1 MTNTHYV
8 RIRSNRGVIIDNDYV
23 RISITRGDNMLNTK
37 KKAAYNS
44 TFNRNTFRQIKK
56 YKTIYIMMLPVLLYF
71 IVFSYY
77 PLLLGIIQSLQK
89 NKLIGAPEFI
99 GAANYQEVI
108 KDYQFKQAF
117 QNSLIIGIGT
127 QVLAF
132 ILSILLAIGIN
143 EIKNKLSKST
153 IQTVTY
159 LPNLFSWTVVG
170 GMWIFVLSS
179 NGLINSILSSA
190 GKDSVQF
197 LADTK
202 FSQAIMILTGTWK
215 ALGYYA
221 VLFLASIVSIDPS
234 IYEAAQIDGASRVK
248 QIIKI
253 VIPQLIPTMK
263 VIIVLGTMGLLRN
276 FDQVFVMGNPTIMD
290 KVRTLLLYIYTEGI
304 TQFKVGKATAAA
316 TVVLIATLVISFAVR
331 KLVKYDENYV

>member
-1 MTNTHYV
+1 
-8 RIRSNRGVIIDNDYV
+8 
-23 RISITRGDNMLNTK
+23 MLNTK
-37 KKAAYNS
+37 NKTA
-44 TFNRNTFRQIKK
+44 FNNPLNKNTLKQIKK
-56 YKTIYIMMLPVLLYF
+56 YKSIYIMMLPVLLYF

-89 NKLIGAPEFI
+89 NKLIGTPEFTGI
-99 GAANYQEVI
+99 TNYTEVI

-117 QNSLIIGIGT
+117 ENSLIIGIGT

-132 ILSILLAIGIN
+132 ALSILLALGLN
-143 EIKNKLSKST
+143 EIKNKFSKST
-153 IQTVTY
+153 MQTVTY

-179 NGLINSILSSA
+179 NGLINSILSVF
-190 GKDSVQF
+190 GHDSVQF
-197 LADTK
+197 LADTNY
-202 FSQAIMILTGTWK
+202 SQAIMILTGTWK
-215 ALGYYA
+215 SMGYYA

-234 IYEAAQIDGASRVK
+234 IFEAAQIDGASRVK

-253 VIPQLIPTMK
+253 IIPQLIPTMK

-276 FDQVFVMGNPTIMD
+276 FDQVFVMSNPTIMD

-316 TVVLIATLVISFAVR
+316 TVVLIATLLISFIVR
-331 KLVKYDENYV
+331 KLIKYDENYV